1 MTRREWIV
9 CERSPRWTPA
19 LRTALAN
26 LQLDN
31 TMDCSPTRK
40 QGIVGATSHKSLA
53 CASGSDQLF
62 APARQVSLYEVRNL
76 TELTARTEQQS
87 NSFVFVEVI
96 ATNVDA
102 TLEWLAASR
111 HDGNGCRIVA
121 VLDQSIDVPAVA
133 AALREAGVIDVAN
146 SPRRLQNAIRLGL
159 LHTAAMQPTSS
170 TRPGNGQTFEE
181 WARSLLPWQVAH

>member
-1 MTRREWIV
+1 MTRCEWIV
-9 CERSPRWTPA
+9 CERAPRWAPA
-19 LRTALAN
+19 LRTALSN
-26 LQLDN
+26 LQLNN

-40 QGIVGATSHKSLA
+40 QGSVGATSHKSLA

-87 NSFVFVEVI
+87 NSVVFVEVI
-96 ATNVDA
+96 ATNLDA
-102 TLEWLAASR
+102 TLAWLAATR
-111 HDGNGCRIVA
+111 HDGNACRIVA
-121 VLDQSIDVPAVA
+121 VLDQSIDWPEVTG
-133 AALREAGVIDVAN
+133 ALREAGAMDVAN

-159 LHTAAMQPTSS
+159 LHTAAMQHAGS
-170 TRPGNGQTFEE
+170 TRPRNGQTFEE